1 MLHIFV
7 DADACPVKREVY
19 RVAERCKLQVTLVA
33 NAWMRVPSQP
43 NITFQVVGGALD
55 AADDWIA
62 EHVSEHDIVVTAD
75 IPLASRCV
83 KKGASVI
90 SPAGKPF
97 TEDSIGQTLATRDLM
112 AELRDAGA
120 ITGGPPPLN
129 ERNRSQFLQQLNNA
143 IQAIRRKQPVEPE

>member
-1 MLHIFV
+1 VLHIFV